1 MLTSEPARILYV
13 EDDFGAARLLQ
24 RYLDR
29 AGYAVDL
36 ARDGMEG
43 LAMWVEGSYDL
54 LATDHDM
61 PGMTGLDLI
70 RTLTSRG
77 PLPPTIMITGMG
89 NEFVAVEAMKLG
101 ADDYIIK
108 DTEAGYLKIVPL
120 RVAQALKK
128 RHLIDQARQ
137 AEERLAWESNVNA
150 ALAELYVPIL
160 SPSSS
165 ITDISMVVL
174 EKAQVVTESA
184 VGYVGE
190 IDAVS
195 GDLLVHTFTKLVET
209 GMCEVDASRQVT
221 SHGNADGTF
230 SKLLGLA
237 LNAKDGFFVNAPE
250 IDRLTGGLPA
260 GHVPVTRFLSV
271 PVEIENNLVGQI
283 AVANAE
289 RDYGEADLEALRRFG
304 DYYALGIQR
313 KRDEASLRHAQEELE
328 ARVYKR
334 TADLAAANRRL
345 EDEIRRR
352 ETIERELVNSK
363 DVVEALLDATN
374 ESVFLTDSEGRV
386 LALNRTTA
394 LRLGLE
400 SESVL
405 GKSVFDFFPPD
416 VAAERISVFR
426 QVLASGKPARVEGE
440 EFGRIVS
447 STFYPVVDADGR
459 VERVA
464 VLGIDV
470 TEMKRATEALQRAGE
485 ELESTVRERT
495 AELSRINERL
505 VEEIAR
511 RERTERTLR
520 ELTEAL
526 RGRVKELDCLYGI
539 SSLLTDSDVSS
550 YEVFQRIVERI
561 PRGWGHSGTVSA
573 RLVLGDLEFATADY
587 RDCLYR
593 QVADIVADGEK
604 LGRVEVGF
612 VERADRSDDDLFL
625 EEETRLLREI
635 ADRLSTVVHNRR
647 MQQAVNESEQTL
659 SAILE
664 LVPVGIGLVENRSLV
679 WLNKAYREML
689 GFEKDDDFA
698 GQDTRFLYYSDDE
711 YYAALN
717 LYEKLRDGNAHELDL
732 LFRRINGSPFAGRLT
747 MKAFDPS
754 NPLKRVVCSLMP
766 LYRRA

>member
-43 LAMWVEGSYDL
+43 LTMWMEGSYDL

-108 DTEAGYLKIVPL
+108 DAEAGYLRVVPL

-128 RHLIDQARQ
+128 RNLVDQARR

-165 ITDISMVVL
+165 ITDISLVVL
-174 EKAQVVTESA
+174 EKAQVVTRSA
-184 VGYVGE
+184 HGYVGE
-190 IDAVS
+190 IDPVS
-195 GDLLVHTFTKLVET
+195 GDLMVHTFAKMVENGT
-209 GMCEVDASRQVT
+209 CEVEGSRQVT
-221 SHGNADGTF
+221 FHGNADGTF
-230 SKLLGLA
+230 SKLLGTA
-237 LNAKDGFFVNAPE
+237 LNAKKGFFANAPE
-250 IDRLTGGLPA
+250 IERLTGGLPE

-271 PVEIENNLVGQI
+271 PVEIEHQLVGQI
-283 AVANAE
+283 AVANGE

-304 DYYALGIQR
+304 HYYALGIQR

-328 ARVYKR
+328 ARVYRR
-334 TADLAAANRRL
+334 TEDLAAANRRL
-345 EDEIRRR
+345 EAEIRRR
-352 ETIERELVNSK
+352 EKIERELVNSK

-394 LRLGLE
+394 LRLGLR
-400 SESVL
+400 SENVL

-416 VAAERISVFR
+416 VAAERRSVFSH
-426 QVLASGKPARVEGE
+426 VLASGRPARVEGQ
-440 EFGRIVS
+440 EFGRIIS
-447 STFYPVVDADGR
+447 STFYPVVDAGGR

-470 TEMKRATEALQRAGE
+470 TDMRQATEALQRAGE

-495 AELSRINERL
+495 SELSRINERL
-505 VEEIAR
+505 VEEVAR

-526 RGRVKELDCLYGI
+526 RVRVKELDCLYGI

-561 PRGWGHSGTVSA
+561 PRGWGSAGKASA
-573 RLVLGDLEFATADY
+573 RLVLGDLEFATADH

-593 QVADIVADGEK
+593 QVADIVSDGKK
-604 LGRVEVGF
+604 LGLVEVGF
-612 VERADRSDDDLFL
+612 AERDGRSEHGLFV
-625 EEETRLLREI
+625 EEETRLLKEI
-635 ADRLSTVVHNRR
+635 ADRLSTVVQNRR
-647 MQQAVNESEQTL
+647 MQQAVKESEETL
-659 SAILE
+659 STILE
-664 LVPVGIGLVENRSLV
+664 LVPVGVSLVENRSLV
-679 WLNKAYREML
+679 WMNRAYREML
-689 GFEKDDDFA
+689 GFQKADNFS

-711 YYAALN
+711 YHAALE
-717 LYEKLRDGNAHELDL
+717 LYEKLRDGNAHELEL
-732 LFRRINGSPFAGRLT
+732 LFRRMNGSPFAGRLT

-766 LYRRA
+766 LYRRE

>member
-1 MLTSEPARILYV
+1 MLTSESARILYV

-24 RYLDR
+24 RYLNR
-29 AGYAVDL
+29 AGYVVDL
-36 ARDGMEG
+36 AHDGMEG
-43 LAMWVEGSYDL
+43 LTKWVEGSYDL

-61 PGMTGLDLI
+61 PGMTGLELI
-70 RTLTSRG
+70 RTLKSRG

-89 NEFVAVEAMKLG
+89 NEIVAVEAMKLG

-108 DTEAGYLKIVPL
+108 DAEAGYLKIVAQ
-120 RVAQALKK
+120 RVAQALRK
-128 RHLIDQARQ
+128 RRLVDQARQ

-165 ITDISMVVL
+165 ITDISLVVL
-174 EKAQVVTESA
+174 EKARMVTQSA
-184 VGYVGE
+184 HGYVGE
-190 IDAVS
+190 IDAMT
-195 GDLLVHTFTKLVET
+195 GDLLVHTFTKMVET
-209 GMCEVDASRQVT
+209 GKCEVEGSRQVT
-221 SHGNADGTF
+221 FHGNADGTF

-237 LNAKDGFFVNAPE
+237 LNAKEGFFANAPA
-250 IDRLTGGLPA
+250 IDRLTGRLPH

-271 PVEIENNLVGQI
+271 PVEIENELVGHI

-289 RDYGEADLEALRRFG
+289 RDYAEPDLEAVRRFG

-313 KRDEASLRHAQEELE
+313 KRDEASLRLAQEELE
-328 ARVYKR
+328 ARVGKR

-345 EDEIRRR
+345 EDEICRR
-352 ETIERELVNSK
+352 ETIEHELVNSK

-400 SESVL
+400 SANVL

-416 VAAERISVFR
+416 VAKERRLAFG

-440 EFGRIVS
+440 EFGRIVG

-470 TEMKRATEALQRAGE
+470 TEMRRATEALQRAGE
-485 ELESTVRERT
+485 ELEWTVRERT
-495 AELSRINERL
+495 AELSRTNERL

-526 RGRVKELDCLYGI
+526 RIRVKELDCLYGI
-539 SSLLTDSDVSS
+539 SSLLAASDVSS

-561 PRGWGHSGTVSA
+561 PSGWSNSGKVSA
-573 RLVLGDLEFATADY
+573 RLVLGDRELATADY

-612 VERADRSDDDLFL
+612 VERVDGADDGLFL

-635 ADRLSTVVHNRR
+635 ADRLSTVVQNRK
-647 MQQAVNESEQTL
+647 MQQAVKESEQTL
-659 SAILE
+659 STILE
-664 LVPVGIGLVENRSLV
+664 SVPVGISLVENRSLV
-679 WLNKAYREML
+679 WVNKAYREML
-689 GFEKDDDFA
+689 GFEEDDDFS
-698 GQDTRFLYYSDDE
+698 GRNTRFLYYSDDE
-711 YYAALN
+711 YFSAREV
-717 LYEKLRDGNAHELDL
+717 YEKLRDGNAHELDL
-732 LFRRINGSPFAGRLT
+732 LLRRTNGSPFAGRLT

-754 NPLKRVVCSLMP
+754 NPLKRVVCSLVP
-766 LYRRA
+766 LYRRE